1 MPDEG
6 EHQDEPE
13 TIDGTPIERAPG
25 DEAPE
30 QDAPEP
36 KELKDSAVPEEPD
49 SAAPK
54 EEGKGEVPEDKGPVA
69 PTLDAVLE
77 KAGKYAEW
85 QRTRQGEE
93 PQFGASELDVLQ
105 RYNDSQVSRQN
116 ARKKQDEDYQALV
129 KELDGAHEAAH
140 TAVVEAVNN
149 LFDELG
155 TDLTPSQQKLLT
167 KEIADALTGPEG
179 LRGKAAQIALEI
191 PTAQERA
198 RLYNTLVRLGLASEA
213 DARETV
219 ASLGL
224 VKEGNR
230 KGLLDAAFDAGV
242 TYGRRVGPDADSVV
256 LSKKDLEKQLSD
268 ARIEAEKAVKTNSGA
283 GRGTAAAA
291 GAKRDT
297 ALDATAY
304 KARLASDNPPAEAE
318 IDAMTAAFLA
328 NPA

>member
-6 EHQDEPE
+6 EQQEPE

-30 QDAPEP
+30 QEPTEPE
-36 KELKDSAVPEEPD
+36 ELKDSAVPEEPD

-155 TDLTPSQQKLLT
+155 TALTPSQQKLLT

>member
-6 EHQDEPE
+6 EQQEPE

-54 EEGKGEVPEDKGPVA
+54 EEGKGEVLADKGQAA
-69 PTLDAVLE
+69 PPLDAVLE
-77 KAGKYAEW
+77 KAVKFDEW
-85 QRTRQGEE
+85 RRTRQGEE
-93 PQFGASELDVLQ
+93 PLFSASELDVLQ

-155 TDLTPSQQKLLT
+155 TALTPSQQKLLT

-191 PTAQERA
+191 PTAQERG
-198 RLYNTLVRLGLASEA
+198 RLYNTLVRLGLASET

-224 VKEGNR
+224 VKEGDR

-256 LSKKDLEKQLSD
+256 LSKKDLEKQLAD
-268 ARIEAEKAVKTNSGA
+268 AEKKGLDSAKSAGA

-297 ALDATAY
+297 ALDAGTYAS
-304 KARLASDNPPAEAE
+304 RLASDNPPAEAE
-318 IDAMTAAFLA
+318 IDAMTARFIA

>member
-6 EHQDEPE
+6 EQQDAPE

-30 QDAPEP
+30 QDAPET
-36 KELKDSAVPEEPD
+36 KELKDSAVADEPD
-49 SAAPK
+49 SATPK
-54 EEGKGEVPEDKGPVA
+54 EGKGEILVDKGQAA
-69 PTLDAVLE
+69 PPLDAVLE
-77 KAGKYAEW
+77 KAVKFDEW
-85 QRTRQGEE
+85 RRTRQGEE
-93 PQFGASELDVLQ
+93 PLFSASELDVLQ

-155 TDLTPSQQKLLT
+155 TALTPSQQKLLT

-191 PTAQERA
+191 PTAQERG
-198 RLYNTLVRLGLASEA
+198 RLYNTLVRLGLASET

-224 VKEGNR
+224 VKEGDR

-256 LSKKDLEKQLSD
+256 LSKKDLEKQLAD
-268 ARIEAEKAVKTNSGA
+268 AEKKGLDSAKSAGA

-297 ALDATAY
+297 ALDAGTYAS
-304 KARLASDNPPAEAE
+304 RLASDNPPAEAE
-318 IDAMTAAFLA
+318 IDAMTARFIA

>member
-1 MPDEG
+1 LPDEG
-6 EHQDEPE
+6 EQQEPE

-30 QDAPEP
+30 QDAPET
-36 KELKDSAVPEEPD
+36 KELKDSAVPDEPD
-49 SAAPK
+49 SATPK
-54 EEGKGEVPEDKGPVA
+54 EGKGEILVDKGQAA
-69 PTLDAVLE
+69 PPLDAVLE
-77 KAGKYAEW
+77 KAVKFDEW
-85 QRTRQGEE
+85 RRTRQGEE
-93 PQFGASELDVLQ
+93 PQFSASELDVLQ

-129 KELDGAHEAAH
+129 KDLDGAHEAAQLK
-140 TAVVEAVNN
+140 VVEAVES
-149 LFDELG
+149 LLDEL
-155 TDLTPSQQKLLT
+155 TVPLTPSQQKLLA
-167 KEIADALTGPEG
+167 KEIQEALTGPEG

-198 RLYNTLVRLGLASEA
+198 RLFNTLVRLGLASEA

-230 KGLLDAAFDAGV
+230 NGLLDAAFDAGV

-256 LSKKDLEKQLSD
+256 LSKKDLEKQLAD
-268 ARIEAEKAVKTNSGA
+268 AEKKGLDSAKSAGA

-297 ALDATAY
+297 ALDAGTYAS
-304 KARLASDNPPAEAE
+304 RLASDNPPAEAE
-318 IDAMTAAFLA
+318 IDAMTARFIA

>member
-6 EHQDEPE
+6 EQQEPE
-13 TIDGTPIERAPG
+13 TIDGTPIERAPD
-25 DEAPE
+25 DEAPSLT
-30 QDAPEP
+30 PEP
-36 KELKDSAVPEEPD
+36 EEELKDSTVPEEPD
-49 SAAPK
+49 SAAPE
-54 EEGKGEVPEDKGPVA
+54 EEGKGKVPADKGPVA

-77 KAGKYAEW
+77 KAGKFAEW
-85 QRTRQGEE
+85 QRTRQGDE
-93 PQFGASELDVLQ
+93 PQFSASELDVLQ

-155 TDLTPSQQKLLT
+155 TALTPSQQKLLT

-191 PTAQERA
+191 PTAQERG
-198 RLYNTLVRLGLASEA
+198 RLYNTLVRLGLASET

-224 VKEGNR
+224 VKEGDR

-242 TYGRRVGPDADSVV
+242 TYGRRAGPDADSVV
-256 LSKKDLEKQLSD
+256 LSKKDLEKQLAD
-268 ARIEAEKAVKTNSGA
+268 AEKKGLDSAKSAGA

-297 ALDATAY
+297 ALDAGTYAS
-304 KARLASDNPPAEAE
+304 RLASDNPPAEAE
-318 IDAMTAAFLA
+318 IDAMTARFIA

>member
-13 TIDGTPIERAPG
+13 TIDGTPIERAPD
-25 DEAPE
+25 DEAPSLT
-30 QDAPEP
+30 PEP
-36 KELKDSAVPEEPD
+36 EEELKDSAVPGESD
-49 SAAPK
+49 SATP
-54 EEGKGEVPEDKGPVA
+54 EEGKGEITEDKGQQA
-69 PTLDAVLE
+69 PTLDGVLE
-77 KAGKYAEW
+77 KAGKFAEW

-93 PQFGASELDVLQ
+93 PQFSASELDVLQ
-105 RYNDSQVSRQN
+105 RYKDSQVSRQN
-116 ARKKQDEDYQALV
+116 ARKKQDEDYDKLV
-129 KELDGAHEAAH
+129 KDLDGAHEAAH
-140 TAVVEAVNN
+140 TAVVEAVNS

-155 TDLTPSQQKLLT
+155 TALTPSQQKLLT
-167 KEIADALTGPEG
+167 KEIADALMGPEG

-191 PTAQERA
+191 PTAQERG

-224 VKEGNR
+224 VKEGDR

-268 ARIEAEKAVKTNSGA
+268 ARKEAAEAVKTNSGA
-283 GRGTAAAA
+283 GRGTAKGD

-297 ALDATAY
+297 ALTADSY
-304 KARLASDNPPAEAE
+304 KARLAGDNLPTEAE
-318 IDAMTAAFLA
+318 IDAMTAAFIA